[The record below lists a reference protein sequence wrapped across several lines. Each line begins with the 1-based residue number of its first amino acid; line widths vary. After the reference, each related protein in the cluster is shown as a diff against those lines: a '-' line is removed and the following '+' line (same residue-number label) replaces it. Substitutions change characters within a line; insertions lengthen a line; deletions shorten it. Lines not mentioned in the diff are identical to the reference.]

1 MLYILSSIC
10 SITTGIKALSV
21 LSIFAL
27 PSTFSSNSRTAR
39 IDRLSK
45 KGKDLEDKR
54 TCGVAYLSF
63 PGKIM
68 LFLPGQRSVRAD
80 TNNRL
85 RSGMQYGNIENDTAE
100 LKNSEGQNRPVSEV
114 EGDAPLPYKFN
125 EL

>member
-85 RSGMQYGNIENDTAE
+85 RSGMLPFPTSSTSFN
-100 LKNSEGQNRPVSEV
+100 LNRLNEANVR
-114 EGDAPLPYKFN
+114 FN
-125 EL
+125 YVGRAAARIKL